1 MSASSSDRTATLV
14 AAQAEAHDASVVGSA
29 NDVLTVEVRLRRA
42 SGRRKI
48 YRLTIDTRGRQPQV
62 REAEPEHLPRFC
74 PNRHLSDDGW
84 FCLNYSEEDPHP
96 VHDAESATAFWG
108 RLLKYLALQE
118 TTTVLR
124 RWPSTHEWAHGLAA
138 GAQARA
144 ERAAVALGSAFN
156 VALDR
161 RRLKAVRQK
170 ASPFVQLLD
179 GQRRLYSVW
188 VEPRRVAT
196 LRQLCPCGS
205 GRALAGCADHA
216 DQAAT
221 LTFALMDW
229 ERQERRFW
237 AYAKD
242 RPCCGGLDVCP
253 LKPAEAQNPT
263 DELAEAA

>member
-1 MSASSSDRTATLV
+1 MSASSSGRTAALV
-14 AAQAEAHDASVVGSA
+14 AAQAEAHDASVVGA
-29 NDVLTVEVRLRRA
+29 TDDALTVELRLRRA
-42 SGRRKI
+42 SGRRKT
-48 YRLTIDTRGRQPQV
+48 YWLTIDTRSLEPRV

-124 RWPSTHEWAHGLAA
+124 RWPSTHDWAHGLAA

-144 ERAAVALGSAFN
+144 ERAAAALGSAFS

-161 RRLKAVRQK
+161 RRLKAVHQK
-170 ASPFVQLLD
+170 GSPFIQLLD
-179 GQRRLYSVW
+179 GQRRLYSLW

-196 LRQLCPCGS
+196 LRQLCPCES
-205 GRALAGCADHA
+205 GRTLACCGDHA
-216 DQAAT
+216 DQASALT
-221 LTFALMDW
+221 LALMDW
-229 ERQERRFW
+229 ERQEQRFW
-237 AYAKD
+237 EYAKD
-242 RPCCGGLDVCP
+242 RPCCGQLDVCP
-253 LKPAEAQNPT
+253 LKPSETQYPT